1 MTRKK
6 RKNPRACA
14 RNRSADAKRITG
26 RKKRKR
32 KGLGRA
38 GIHSDD
44 RTKMK
49 TRKMRRRKKFGPD
62 DAARQE
68 RALGSERGPRC
79 LFQPFA

>member
-14 RNRSADAKRITG
+14 RNRSADAKRMM
-26 RKKRKR
+26 RKR
-32 KGLGRA
+32 KGPGRA
-38 GIHSDD
+38 GKESDD
-44 RTKMK
+44 KMTTKMK
-49 TRKMRRRKKFGPD
+49 TRKMKRRKKKFGPD
-62 DAARQE
+62 DAARRD